1 MFAVCCRC
9 QVLPVLLASLILS
22 PLLIL
27 GFSMSYSPFS
37 CNSLILYWGPVHV
50 VVYLGEGMFL
60 NLPVKS
66 VSLGLCL

>member
-1 MFAVCCRC
+1 MFAVCCWC

-37 CNSLILYWGPVHV
+37 CNSLILSWGPVRV
-50 VVYLGEGMFL
+50 VVCLGEGTFL
-60 NLPVKS
+60 NVPIES